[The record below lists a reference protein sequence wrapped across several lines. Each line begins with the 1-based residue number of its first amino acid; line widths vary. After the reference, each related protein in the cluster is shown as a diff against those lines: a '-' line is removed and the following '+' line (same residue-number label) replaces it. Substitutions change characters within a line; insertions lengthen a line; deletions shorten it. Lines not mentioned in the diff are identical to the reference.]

1 LAYSE
6 WREEMDEHTR
16 NERMGKFREVLTN
29 STLFSDTMFATQH
42 PIATKRHT
50 YLMTSAPKGKNE
62 RKKK

>member
-1 LAYSE
+1 
-6 WREEMDEHTR
+6 MDEHTR
-16 NERMGKFREVLTN
+16 NERMGTFREVLTN

-42 PIATKRHT
+42 PIAVKRHT